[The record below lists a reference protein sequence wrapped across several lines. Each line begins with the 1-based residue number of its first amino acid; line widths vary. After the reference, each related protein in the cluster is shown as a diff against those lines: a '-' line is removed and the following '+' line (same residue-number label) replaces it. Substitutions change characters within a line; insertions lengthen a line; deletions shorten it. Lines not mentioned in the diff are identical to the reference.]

1 MYKVVELFGNNT
13 NNKTTHWK
21 DIIEKQWCP
30 YSNKKCYKVRKSQ
43 PEISIGT
50 CTVLYG
56 SNGKSIIICP
66 NRLLQNRK
74 VFIDCIHL
82 LHLHQPGNDLHVVS
96 ELSIPGGSVD
106 YVIASVKDNKVKDF
120 VGIEFQT
127 LDTTGT
133 VWPERQKFLFD
144 IGLDKNNKG
153 SNRTFGMN
161 WKMTAKT
168 ILVQLHHKISTFEYL
183 QKHLV
188 LIIQDNFLEYMK
200 KEFNFKNVNNP
211 ALAGDSLQFH
221 SYSLEGEINKSLKLK
236 ERLSTNSIG
245 IAECL
250 GLNAEKSV
258 DLEIMLEAIE
268 KKISNKTLLKI

>member
-1 MYKVVELFGNNT
+1 MSKIIELFGNNT
-13 NNKTTHWK
+13 KIERNDWK
-21 DIIEKQWCP
+21 NIIEKQWCP
-30 YSNKKCYKVRKSQ
+30 YEDKRCYKVRKSQ
-43 PEISIGT
+43 PDISIGT

-56 SNGKSIIICP
+56 AKNVPIIICP
-66 NRLLQNRK
+66 NRLLEKRK
-74 VFIDCIHL
+74 VFLDCIHL
-82 LHLHQPGNDLHVVS
+82 LQLHQPGNDIHIVS

-106 YVIASVKDNKVKDF
+106 YVIASTKDNKVRDF

-133 VWPERQKFLFD
+133 VWPERLKFLSNL
-144 IGLDKNNKG
+144 GLIKTKIEKK
-153 SNRTFGMN
+153 SYGMN

-188 LIIQDNFLEYMK
+188 LIVQDYFLEYMK
-200 KEFNFKNVNNP
+200 KEFNFVNINNP
-211 ALAGDSLQFH
+211 ALLGDSLQFH
-221 SYSLEGEINKSLKLK
+221 SYSLDGENERTLKLK

-258 DLEIMLEAIE
+258 ELVFC
-268 KKISNKTLLKI
+268 KIQLA

>member
-1 MYKVVELFGNNT
+1 MSRIIELFGNNT
-13 NNKTTHWK
+13 KNETHDWK
-21 DIIEKQWCP
+21 NIVEKQWCP
-30 YSNKKCYKVRKSQ
+30 YADKRCYKVRKSQ

-50 CTVLYG
+50 CSVLYG
-56 SNGKSIIICP
+56 TNNLPVIICP
-66 NRLLQNRK
+66 NRLLENRK
-74 VFIDCIHL
+74 VFIDSIHL
-82 LHLHQPGNDLHVVS
+82 LQLHQPGNDVHIVS

-106 YVIASVKDNKVKDF
+106 YVIASTKDSKVKDF

-133 VWPERQKFLFD
+133 VWPERQKFLSNF
-144 IGLDKNNKG
+144 GLSATNLDTNK
-153 SNRTFGMN
+153 TFGMN

-188 LIIQDNFLEYMK
+188 LIVQDDFLDYMK
-200 KEFNFKNVNNP
+200 KEFNFGNVNNP
-211 ALAGDSLQFH
+211 ALLGDSLQFH
-221 SYSLEGEINKSLKLK
+221 SYSLVGENKRVLKLK

-268 KKISNKTLLKI
+268 KKISENTLLKL

>member
-1 MYKVVELFGNNT
+1 MSKIIELFGHGT
-13 NNKTTHWK
+13 NEKNLDWK
-21 DIIEKQWCP
+21 YILEKQWCP
-30 YSNKKCYKVRKSQ
+30 YVDKRCYKVRKSQ
-43 PEISIGT
+43 PEIAIGT

-56 SNGKSIIICP
+56 TNNQPVIICP
-66 NRLLQNRK
+66 NRLLENRK
-74 VFIDCIHL
+74 VFLDCMHL
-82 LHLHQPGNDLHVVS
+82 LHLHQPGNDIHVVP
-96 ELSIPGGSVD
+96 ELSVPGGSVD
-106 YVIASVKDNKVKDF
+106 YIVASVKDNKVRDF

-133 VWPERQKFLFD
+133 LWPERQKFLIALGFD
-144 IGLDKNNKG
+144 ITSKENNK
-153 SNRTFGMN
+153 TYGMN

-200 KEFNFKNVNNP
+200 KEFNFANINNH
-211 ALAGDSLQFH
+211 ALLGDSLQFH
-221 SYSLEGEINKSLKLK
+221 SYLLVENKNYSLKMK

-258 DLEIMLEAIE
+258 DLEIIVSAIE
-268 KKISNKTLLKI
+268 KKISSKTLIKI

>member
-1 MYKVVELFGNNT
+1 MHKVVELFGKSSNNINLDWRTITDEQCCPFT
-13 NNKTTHWK
+13 NKR
-21 DIIEKQWCP
+21 
-30 YSNKKCYKVRKSQ
+30 CYKVRKSQ

-56 SNGKSIIICP
+56 TKSQPIIICP

-74 VFIDCIHL
+74 VFIDCMHL
-82 LHLHQPGNDLHVVS
+82 LHLHQPGNDIHVVP

-120 VGIEFQT
+120 VGIELQT

-133 VWPERQKFLFD
+133 IWPERQKLLYD
-144 IGLDKNNKG
+144 LGIINNTIE
-153 SNRTFGMN
+153 SNKTYGMN

-168 ILVQLHHKISTFEYL
+168 ILIQLHHKISTFEYL

-188 LIIQDNFLEYMK
+188 LIIQDIFLDYMK
-200 KEFNFKNVNNP
+200 KEFNFKNINNP
-211 ALAGDSLQFH
+211 SLLGDSLQFH
-221 SYSLEGEINKSLKLK
+221 SYFLTGNDNQSLKLK

-268 KKISNKTLLKI
+268 KKISNNTLLKI